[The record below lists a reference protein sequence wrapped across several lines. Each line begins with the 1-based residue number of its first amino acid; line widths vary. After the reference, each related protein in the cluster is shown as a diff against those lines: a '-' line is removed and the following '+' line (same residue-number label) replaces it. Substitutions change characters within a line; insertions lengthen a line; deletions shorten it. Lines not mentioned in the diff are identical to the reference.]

1 MHFLLSSPSLLQVSF
16 SCKPNSLPM
25 AGELSP
31 FHCRAGHAAGTGKD
45 SLSGFS
51 ESGAQ
56 VDTARLGEFFLHDLL
71 KDKEQRTKSAHRE
84 PGPLLSSTPLQ
95 SCPAPA
101 PRHAGLRPWAA
112 RTDMHAPTCR
122 PDASGWPGCCPYAP
136 ADHEHGGVLLPA
148 AAWTLRGDFRHRSPI
163 TQHGGGVHP
172 NSAHGE
178 IKAKATFPLKIPSK
192 AQPAPFLPLSWRL
205 HPWQAPNTQVFKCR
219 HLREL

>member
-1 MHFLLSSPSLLQVSF
+1 
-16 SCKPNSLPM
+16 M

-101 PRHAGLRPWAA
+101 PGRAGLTPRAGLDAAPMPQQTSSMGGRPPSSSLD
-112 RTDMHAPTCR
+112 T
-122 PDASGWPGCCPYAP
+122 PG
-136 ADHEHGGVLLPA
+136 
-148 AAWTLRGDFRHRSPI
+148 
-163 TQHGGGVHP
+163 
-172 NSAHGE
+172 
-178 IKAKATFPLKIPSK
+178 
-192 AQPAPFLPLSWRL
+192 
-205 HPWQAPNTQVFKCR
+205 
-219 HLREL
+219 